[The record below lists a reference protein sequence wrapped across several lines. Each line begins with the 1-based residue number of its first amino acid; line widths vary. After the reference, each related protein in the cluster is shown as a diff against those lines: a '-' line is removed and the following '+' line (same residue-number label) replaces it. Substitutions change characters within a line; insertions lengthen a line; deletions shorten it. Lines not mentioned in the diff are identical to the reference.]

1 MIRFWLL
8 AVCANPGAAVN
19 VNELLV
25 LCDFDP
31 LVHLEFP
38 AGVAPRR
45 ILAYND
51 AKGIGRATVFD
62 HNVSRVHVVGIR
74 RPRAPA

>member
-1 MIRFWLL
+1 MVRLWLL
-8 AVCANPGAAVN
+8 AICTNPGAAVN

-38 AGVAPRR
+38 AGVLARR
-45 ILAYND
+45 ILSNND
-51 AKGIGRATVFD
+51 AKWIG
-62 HNVSRVHVVGIR
+62 
-74 RPRAPA
+74 